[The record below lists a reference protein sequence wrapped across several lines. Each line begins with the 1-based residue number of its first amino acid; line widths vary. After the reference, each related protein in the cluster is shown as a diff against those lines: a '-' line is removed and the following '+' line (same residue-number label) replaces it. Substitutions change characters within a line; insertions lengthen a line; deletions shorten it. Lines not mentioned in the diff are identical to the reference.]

1 MARFGGFCNN
11 LMNSRLPSS
20 IITLVEKEI
29 DYIPISAVEELIR
42 SIFPTIFFNKEGSI
56 YENLIKAILSEH

>member
-1 MARFGGFCNN
+1 
-11 LMNSRLPSS
+11 MNSRLPSS

-42 SIFPTIFFNKEGSI
+42 SIFPTIFVNKEGSI